1 MSAVDESI
9 VREYFEAH
17 GFLVCQRRK
26 YVVQARQK
34 AAAEEISLIVV
45 NPQAVAGVVPAQ
57 FELGAGTLPQ
67 VSRAIVAVKG
77 WHTEIFAPSVLAHQ
91 PKIFRFVEQ
100 RVVDEARKLVG
111 GDGLLKLLVIPGLPR
126 DAKSRAKSIELLRA
140 KGVDGVISFREI
152 LSDLIGRVH
161 TNRNY
166 QKSDLLQTLRLLKN
180 YGLLREP
187 QMELKLRSRK
197 VKTENDLGS
206 RKDAKAQSTA

>member
-1 MSAVDESI
+1 MSAVDETM

-26 YVVQARQK
+26 YVVQSRQK
-34 AAAEEISLIVV
+34 TADEEINLIVL
-45 NPQAVAGVVPAQ
+45 NPQCSGNVPSA
-57 FELGAGTLPQ
+57 FELSAETLKQ
-67 VSRAIVAVKG
+67 VSRAVVAVKG
-77 WHTEIFAPSVLAHQ
+77 WHTETFAPGVLAHQ

-100 RVVDEARKLVG
+100 RAVEEAKKLVG
-111 GDGLLKLLVIPGLPR
+111 GDGLLKILVVPGLPR
-126 DAKSRAKSIELLRA
+126 DEKTREKSIELLRA

-152 LSDLIGRVH
+152 LNDLIGRVH

-187 QMELKLRSRK
+187 QLELKLR
-197 VKTENDLGS
+197 
-206 RKDAKAQSTA
+206 AKRR